1 MKHKLL
7 KLQGTNESEFARGV
21 PVEMTMKELGEI
33 PFKITEDKFN
43 NTGFVFGEVEGNYRN
58 NKNMINRTTFTDDL
72 DNVPHDIFDELVEGL
87 KAQGINAVVHTSHN
101 HKVEGKGN
109 RYRVI
114 AETSKTMKPD
124 DYPNAIT
131 NFNDD
136 VPVLKKYAKY
146 IDPCTDRKS
155 QYFLAPSHPPGMEE
169 FARKEYI
176 NGGQP
181 YIPDTLKRITKD
193 IPSSKVESAKTSMKD
208 ILKGVSEGNRH
219 NECARVTGTMF
230 NKGMVYEE
238 VLQIVSGWNQLNKP
252 PLPQEEVDRVVQDLK
267 FTNNFATEELT
278 EPSEP
283 RYQLL
288 HTQDA
293 RTSRPQVKWLVD
305 RIFKEKGICTIYA
318 PKSEG
323 KTFLAI
329 DLAYKLALGQDWFG
343 HKVLGARDVVYFAM
357 EDWDGVNIRQQGYEL
372 HHQLKSLPNLYVVDD
387 DEFQLD
393 NPSMVRDF
401 MESLKSVNIVNPVII
416 FDTWQDMT
424 TYLKGNDNDDM
435 SLAINMLKKIVKEF
449 NALIIFLG
457 HTGKDVSKGF
467 RGASSIEGH
476 LDTAIISSYGSWQL
490 GKVKNGSM
498 DLAYEFSYETV
509 DGLGADADEDT
520 LVISPMYKQSSGK
533 SPHRDR
539 QGNQAQ
545 LYDLI
550 KVALDKSI
558 YVGKVLE
565 NGVACTKCISYED
578 GEKLIAKV
586 KKKDGKPI
594 DSFRQ
599 KTEFK
604 RILETLSGRRDL
616 DKGMS
621 EDGQEYIYYPIL

>member
-1 MKHKLL
+1 MTPDEYPY
-7 KLQGTNESEFARGV
+7 GVTNLIE
-21 PVEMTMKELGEI
+21 
-33 PFKITEDKFN
+33 
-43 NTGFVFGEVEGNYRN
+43 
-58 NKNMINRTTFTDDL
+58 
-72 DNVPHDIFDELVEGL
+72 
-87 KAQGINAVVHTSHN
+87 
-101 HKVEGKGN
+101 
-109 RYRVI
+109 
-114 AETSKTMKPD
+114 
-124 DYPNAIT
+124 
-131 NFNDD
+131 D

-155 QYFLAPSHPPGMEE
+155 QYFLAPSHPPETE
-169 FARKEYI
+169 KFARKVYI

-193 IPSSKVESAKTSMKD
+193 IPSSKVESEKTSMKD
-208 ILKGVSEGNRH
+208 ILKGVSEGSRH

-267 FTNNFATEELT
+267 FTNSFPTEELT

-318 PKSEG
+318 PKSQG

-343 HKVLGARDVVYFAM
+343 HKVLGARNVVYFAM

-393 NPSMVRDF
+393 NKSMVRDF

-498 DLAYEFSYETV
+498 DLAYEFSYDTV
-509 DGLGADADEDT
+509 DGLGADGDEDT
-520 LVISPMYKQSSGK
+520 LVINPLYKQSSGK
-533 SPHRDR
+533 SPHKKR

-550 KVALDKSI
+550 KVALDKSALI
-558 YVGKVLE
+558 GKVLVD
-565 NGVACTKCISYED
+565 GVACKKCITYAD
-578 GEKLIAKV
+578 AQKLMSKV
-586 KKKDGKPI
+586 KKNDGKSI

-599 KTEFK
+599 NSLFK
-604 RILETLSGRRDL
+604 SVLKSLSERRDL
-616 DKGMS
+616 DRGMS
-621 EDGQEYIYYPIL
+621 NDGQEYIYYPII

>member
-7 KLQGTNESEFARGV
+7 KLQGTNASEFARGV
-21 PVEMTMKELGEI
+21 PVEMTLKELGEL

-43 NTGFVFGEVEGNYRN
+43 NTGFVFGEVKGNYRN
-58 NKNMINRTTFTDDL
+58 NKNMINRTLFPIDI
-72 DNVPHDIFDELVEGL
+72 DNVPNDIFDELVQGL

-109 RYRVI
+109 RFRIIV
-114 AETSKTMKPD
+114 ETSRTMAPD
-124 DYPNAIT
+124 ELPNAVP
-131 NFNDD
+131 NFIED

-155 QYFLAPSHPPGMEE
+155 QYFLAPSHPPETEE

-193 IPSSKVESAKTSMKD
+193 IPSSKVESAKTSMKE

-267 FTNNFATEELT
+267 FTNSFATEELT

-476 LDTAIISSYGSWQL
+476 LDTAIISSYGSWKL

-498 DLAYEFSYETV
+498 DLAYEFSYDTV
-509 DGLGADADEDT
+509 DGLGADGDEDT
-520 LVISPMYKQSSGK
+520 LVINPLYKQSSGK
-533 SPHRDR
+533 SPHKKR

-550 KVALDKSI
+550 KVALDKSAL
-558 YVGKVLE
+558 VGKVLE
-565 NGVACTKCISYED
+565 NEVACKKCITYAD
-578 GEKLIAKV
+578 AQKLMSKV
-586 KKKDGKPI
+586 KKNDGKPI

-599 KTEFK
+599 NSLFK
-604 RILETLSGRRDL
+604 SVLKSLSERRDL
-616 DKGMS
+616 DRGMS
-621 EDGQEYIYYPIL
+621 NDGQEYIYYPIL